1 MTSGVQANTRFRILL
16 PAVVIVVVTW
26 LIFWMA
32 QGFSTICILMGPCP
46 GRDVRVAPAL
56 LFGGI
61 MLAPMTAVI
70 LTSLVRSPIGWLV
83 RLSYVLLVGLAVAG
97 YAVVNFVGGFGVDA
111 PFLAGFIGI
120 CGTTVLAYLGIAGLR
135 REASAA

>member
-1 MTSGVQANTRFRILL
+1 MTSGVQAKTRFRILL

-70 LTSLVRSPIGWLV
+70 LMSLVRSPIGWLV

-97 YAVVNFVGGFGVDA
+97 YAVVSFVGGFGVDA

>member
-1 MTSGVQANTRFRILL
+1 MTSGIQTKPRFRIWL
-16 PAVVIVVVTW
+16 PAVAIVVVTW

-32 QGFSTICILMGPCP
+32 QGFSTICILVGPCP

-70 LTSLVRSPIGWLV
+70 LMSLVRSPIGWLV
-83 RLSYVLLVGLAVAG
+83 RLSYVILVALAVAG

-111 PFLAGFIGI
+111 AFLAGFFGI
-120 CGTTVLAYLGIAGLR
+120 CGTTVLAYIGIIGLR
-135 REASAA
+135 RETSVA